1 MVQKSADSIASS
13 RAARLAGN
21 RQREGWRRQKFP
33 HRHAPSTVVLPVPGL
48 PENTQ
53 WWDEGETGSPS
64 SRRRARTLNVAVSL
78 WISSFTGPMPTSW
91 SSSTRTSSTVSDGSS
106 SSDSDDASVSIRSPS
121 SSSGC
126 SDGICVIPLHS
137 IAMFTAIAEEIT
149 ENGILHVCLLRG
161 RDTGLPVLGEE
172 FLLGAFEIV
181 HMPVLSCPCAPP
193 HATRAVTFP
202 TAYTSLPHPT
212 SYSLLLRQ

>member
-21 RQREGWRRQKFP
+21 RQERGDGVRSFHTGTPRR
-33 HRHAPSTVVLPVPGL
+33 
-48 PENTQ
+48 
-53 WWDEGETGSPS
+53 PS
-64 SRRRARTLNVAVSL
+64 SCPFRGFRKTRSGRTRAKREA
-78 WISSFTGPMPTSW
+78 PPA
-91 SSSTRTSSTVSDGSS
+91 DA
-106 SSDSDDASVSIRSPS
+106 ASVSIRSPS

-202 TAYTSLPHPT
+202 TAYTSFPHPT

>member
-1 MVQKSADSIASS
+1 VVQKSADSIASS

-33 HRHAPSTVVLPVPGL
+33 HRHAPSSCPFRGFRKTRSGR
-48 PENTQ
+48 T
-53 WWDEGETGSPS
+53 
-64 SRRRARTLNVAVSL
+64 RAKREA
-78 WISSFTGPMPTSW
+78 PPT
-91 SSSTRTSSTVSDGSS
+91 DA
-106 SSDSDDASVSIRSPS
+106 ASVSIRSPS